1 MRLHCFQ
8 MNSRWPLLISNPHDG
23 FAKAHKLLN
32 NLQADWSQSKYKLLA
47 DAIGYTNEEE
57 HIKRKLFKIRTS
69 LGYAS
74 SYAR

>member
-1 MRLHCFQ
+1 MQDAVALLSNEQ
-8 MNSRWPLLISNPHDG
+8 PLLISNPHDG

-32 NLQADWSQSKYKLLA
+32 NLQANWSQSKYKLLA
-47 DAIGYTNEEE
+47 DAIGYTKEEE
-57 HIKRKLFKIRTS
+57 HIKRKLLKIRTS